1 MNALEALGDDHL
13 HAEQAG
19 ALGGPVT
26 AGTGAV
32 FLAGD
37 HDERSAGGLIGHGR
51 VIDGSLLAIGA
62 EGVTAF
68 FAAEHQVLDAD
79 VGEGAA
85 GHDAVVATAAAVAV
99 EVGELHVV
107 VHQKLTGR

>member
-37 HDERSAGGLIGHGR
+37 NDERGAGGLIGHGR
-51 VIDGSLLAIGA
+51 IIDGSLLAIRA
-62 EGVTAF
+62 EGVAAF

-85 GHDAVVATAAAVAV
+85 GHDAVVAAAAAVAV
-99 EVGELHVV
+99 EVGELHAVG
-107 VHQKLTGR
+107 HQELTGR